1 MLHIND
7 LTYRIEGKVILDSA
21 TAAIPPGHKVG
32 LVGRN
37 GAGKTTLLRL
47 LKGEISP
54 DDGSITTP
62 RNARIGH
69 VAQEAPGGDDSL
81 IDWVLTADTERTAL
95 LQEAETATDPHRIG
109 EIQVRLTDI
118 HAHSAPARAAQILS
132 GLGFDEEAQRRPCR
146 AFSGG
151 WRMRVALGAILLL
164 EPEILLLDE
173 PTVGVDPQS
182 RASIFDLLEELHQAG
197 ITILYTTHYMEEAE
211 RLCRTIAI
219 VDHGKLLG
227 LGSLT
232 ELVQLVK
239 TPRFVR
245 LILRSENESIPTLP
259 GAELRRSGMRVDYIP
274 HAQDGLSVLLAQL
287 AEYHGAQRVEVVSPN
302 LEMLFLE
309 LTGRELRDA

>member
-1 MLHIND
+1 MMALEARNVSKSFGAV
-7 LTYRIEGKVILDSA
+7 RALDDVSLS
-21 TAAIPPGHKVG
+21 IQQGDFFG
-32 LVGRN
+32 LLGPN
-37 GAGKTTLLRL
+37 GAGKTTLMRTICGLLEPDSGELRIL
-47 LKGEISP
+47 
-54 DDGSITTP
+54 GSKLERWQIPFALGVVPQDIALYDMLTARGNLELFGKLRGITG
-62 RNARIGH
+62 RDLDARVEHVLGRIG
-69 VAQEAPGGDDSL
+69 L
-81 IDWVLTADTERTAL
+81 AD
-95 LQEAETATDPHRIG
+95 
-109 EIQVRLTDI
+109 
-118 HAHSAPARAAQILS
+118 RAKS
-132 GLGFDEEAQRRPCR
+132 RVST
-146 AFSGG
+146 FSGG
-151 WRMRVALGAILLL
+151 MKRRLNLGVALLA
-164 EPEILLLDE
+164 EPRLLLLDE

>member
-1 MLHIND
+1 MALEARNVSKSFGAV
-7 LTYRIEGKVILDSA
+7 RALDDVSLS
-21 TAAIPPGHKVG
+21 IQQGDFFG
-32 LVGRN
+32 LLGPN
-37 GAGKTTLLRL
+37 GAGKTTLMRTICGLLEPDSGELRIL
-47 LKGEISP
+47 
-54 DDGSITTP
+54 GSKLERWQIPFALGVVPQDIALYDMLTARGNLELFGKLRGITG
-62 RNARIGH
+62 RDLDARVEHVLGRIG
-69 VAQEAPGGDDSL
+69 L
-81 IDWVLTADTERTAL
+81 AD
-95 LQEAETATDPHRIG
+95 
-109 EIQVRLTDI
+109 
-118 HAHSAPARAAQILS
+118 RAKS
-132 GLGFDEEAQRRPCR
+132 RVST
-146 AFSGG
+146 FSGG
-151 WRMRVALGAILLL
+151 MKRRLNLGVALLA
-164 EPEILLLDE
+164 EPRLLLLDE

>member
-1 MLHIND
+1 MALEARNVSKSFGAV
-7 LTYRIEGKVILDSA
+7 RALDDVSLS
-21 TAAIPPGHKVG
+21 IQQGDFFG
-32 LVGRN
+32 LLGPN
-37 GAGKTTLLRL
+37 GAGKTTLMRTICGLLEPDSGELRIL
-47 LKGEISP
+47 
-54 DDGSITTP
+54 GSKLERWQIPFALGVVPQDIALYDMLTARGNLELFGKLRGITG
-62 RNARIGH
+62 RDLDARVEHVLGRIG
-69 VAQEAPGGDDSL
+69 L
-81 IDWVLTADTERTAL
+81 AD
-95 LQEAETATDPHRIG
+95 
-109 EIQVRLTDI
+109 
-118 HAHSAPARAAQILS
+118 RAKS
-132 GLGFDEEAQRRPCR
+132 RVST
-146 AFSGG
+146 FSGG
-151 WRMRVALGAILLL
+151 MKRRLNLGVALLA
-164 EPEILLLDE
+164 EPRLLLLDE

-274 HAQDGLSVLLAQL
+274 HSQDGLSVLLAQL